1 MQNRLR
7 QVSKLVQSQTAYI
20 ALGAN
25 LGDAVHTLRA
35 VALEIAQLA
44 HTQLLAK
51 SALYCSPPFGADAD
65 GPDYIN
71 AVLKVQTQLSAHDL
85 LEALQNLEQQHG
97 RVRTHQN
104 APRTLDLDILL
115 FGQACLN
122 DARLTVPHPRM
133 SERAFVLLPLHDV
146 APDLSWNNHGRAVVL
161 KEALSLV
168 LHQTITRHPT
178 EIL

>member
-7 QVSKLVQSQTAYI
+7 QVSSLVQSQTAYI

-44 HTQLLAK
+44 HTELLGK

-104 APRTLDLDILL
+104 APRTVDLDILL

-133 SERAFVLLPLHDV
+133 TERAFVLAPLADITPH
-146 APDLSWNNHGRAVVL
+146 
-161 KEALSLV
+161 LV
-168 LHQTITRHPT
+168 LPNGCSVTSLLSQLSTTGLWALTTQTNST
-178 EIL
+178 